1 MSNSGET
8 VQDLGPSNEVLDAS
22 GDPVSE
28 VMQRWLLFIALHLE
42 SDNEFSDDDL
52 VDDVLLA
59 LGFQDEE
66 ERESRSTPGSPY
78 LVRLGDRLQE
88 LKDTWLVHRSVDD
101 ESGAVRFQ
109 VATDIDR
116 IDQAVDALG
125 GSIWAY
131 GDADRMDTETELAWL
146 LIIALRMHSGR
157 LAHDDLLD
165 RLSSFLGRDGSY
177 HEPISQVIQDLER
190 HGLIQF
196 SEGVSLPGIR
206 LRFFD
211 GYRVVGDEHVGLDQL
226 WQWLYRE
233 FGNQPLFIQTPTL
246 TMDEPVV
253 ASDDQRADDTCTP
266 VALASPELAETPR
279 TRAESV
285 EIGKMGEQQE
295 VPQGPN
301 TPAVLTQSV
310 VAQVYLPQ
318 AARLEPLSD
327 VDLCMAILQ
336 TLEKAF
342 DGPAP
347 SFEDIKKGLLNETA
361 IPVEYD
367 GAPPP
372 PWVER
377 IKKSG
382 DTSAKRFGSLLEFRL
397 DHALRAMSLHRTGLI
412 RSAEIASEG
421 HHWNLTRAGY
431 EIVRGT
437 GNDGYQQ
444 LGKLTE
450 DYFNIH
456 DYSSWE
462 TAGWITEFMTQL
474 IALGEDG
481 MMFEH
486 LCLELLSKVHP
497 DSRVEQSAPNGWLDS
512 NAVDHLVTTIQE
524 PDDEQQVM
532 NRLDSKLLLV
542 QCKRWATREV
552 DAGQIAKLF
561 ASAARFRAQAYN
573 NRELND
579 IEGAR
584 FIYLG
589 SLSHDATWIYWAL
602 RDAWETLDE
611 PASTSGQVENSQPQL
626 RWELWDGA
634 KLFTLIKEYE
644 IGVRVDQDSDIITI
658 DDAFFDH
665 LKKEASLRK
674 MFKT

>member
-431 EIVRGT
+431 EIVRET

>member
-1 MSNSGET
+1 MSSGEET
-8 VQDLGPSNEVLDAS
+8 VQNPVPSDEVLDAS
-22 GDPVSE
+22 GDPVGE

-66 ERESRSTPGSPY
+66 ERESRSAPGSPY

-190 HGLIQF
+190 HGLIRF

-211 GYRVVGDEHVGLDQL
+211 GYRVVGDDHAGLEQL
-226 WQWLYRE
+226 WQWLYQE
-233 FGNQPLFIQTPTL
+233 FGDQPLFVETPVSA
-246 TMDEPVV
+246 MDEFTV
-253 ASDDQRADDTCTP
+253 ASDDQSVDDARSQA
-266 VALASPELAETPR
+266 ALVSPEPAEASMEAEGVNLAIADKQQETPPSSSAS
-279 TRAESV
+279 TVSA
-285 EIGKMGEQQE
+285 
-295 VPQGPN
+295 
-301 TPAVLTQSV
+301 QSL
-310 VAQVYLPQ
+310 VAQMDLPRG
-318 AARLEPLSD
+318 ARLQPLDD
-327 VDLCMAILQ
+327 VDLCIAILR

-347 SFEDIKKGLLNETA
+347 SFEDIKKELLNEAT
-361 IPVEYD
+361 IPVEYNET
-367 GAPPP
+367 PPP
-372 PWVER
+372 PWVQR
-377 IKKSG
+377 IKRSG
-382 DTSAKRFGSLLEFRL
+382 DRSARRFDSLLEFRL

-431 EIVRGT
+431 EILRKT
-437 GNDGYQQ
+437 DNDGKRQ
-444 LGKLTE
+444 LAKQTE
-450 DYFNIH
+450 DYFDIH
-456 DYSSWE
+456 SYGSWR
-462 TAGWITEFMTQL
+462 TAEWIVEFMDHLT
-474 IALGEDG
+474 ALGKDG
-481 MMFEH
+481 MVFEQ

-497 DSRVEQSAPNGWLDS
+497 DSKVEQSAPNGWLDS
-512 NAVDHLVTTIQE
+512 NAVDHLVTTIQDL
-524 PDDEQQVM
+524 DDEQQAM
-532 NRLDSKLLLV
+532 NRPDSKLLLV
-542 QCKRWATREV
+542 QCKRWEANEV

-573 NRELND
+573 NRELSD

-602 RDAWETLDE
+602 RDAWEKLDE
-611 PASTSGQVENSQPQL
+611 PASTSGQVENSQPSL
-626 RWELWDGA
+626 LWELWDGA
-634 KLFTLIKEYE
+634 KLFDLIKEHQL
-644 IGVRVDQDSDIITI
+644 GVHVDRSSNAVSI
-658 DDAFFDH
+658 DDAFFDQ
-665 LKKEASLRK
+665 LKEKVQLRK
-674 MFKT
+674 MFKN